1 MAITDKFTRANNGSL
16 ASPATLMTSL
26 SPSDTTATLSLSTG
40 WPQDGT
46 HGAVHFTCYKVD
58 PTAKKPIDGTQVF
71 FKATLT
77 GTTLS
82 NIQRTG
88 GSMTQSFGLGD
99 PAIVYFTPGWANDL
113 IDGLLVAHNANG
125 TPKKVTG
132 FYEPTGKI
140 SMFGGVTAPDGYLLC
155 NGSAISRTTYADLFG
170 VIGTLYGAGDGTAT
184 FNLPNM
190 KGRVPVGLDPSD
202 TDFDTLGKSVGA
214 KTHTLTEA
222 QMPSHNHDNRG
233 QAGAAGQAVG
243 FTGSFGFIRA
253 NSNSYTTYEE
263 RTELKG
269 GSQPHNNIQPSLAL
283 NYIIKA

>member
-202 TDFDTLGKSVGA
+202 TDFDTLGKTGGHKLLQA
-214 KTHTLTEA
+214 HTHNFSA
-222 QMPSHNHDNRG
+222 N
-233 QAGAAGQAVG
+233 QAYQL
-243 FTGSFGFIRA
+243 
-253 NSNSYTTYEE
+253 SNSQTYSYATPGDTQPRAIFRDGAWNTITSTGGGNSQNLQPFTTV
-263 RTELKG
+263 
-269 GSQPHNNIQPSLAL
+269 
-283 NYIIKA
+283 NYVIKS